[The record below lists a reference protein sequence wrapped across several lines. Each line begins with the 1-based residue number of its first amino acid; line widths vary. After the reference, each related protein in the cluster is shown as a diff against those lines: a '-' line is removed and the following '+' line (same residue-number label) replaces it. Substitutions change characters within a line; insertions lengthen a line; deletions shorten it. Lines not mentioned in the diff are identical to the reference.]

1 MWNPEKEQIAPEL
14 LREEQST
21 ALIKK
26 VKQLYE
32 RVSFYRE
39 KMDIHGVKPEDIKSI
54 ADISK
59 LPFTTKMEMRDVYP
73 YGLLAVDKKEIVEV
87 HTSSGTTGKPVVG
100 AYTRNDIDLW
110 SEVLARTMGMGGVD
124 ASDTVQNMFGYGM
137 FTGGIGIHYGA
148 RRIGANILPV
158 SSGNSKRQLQLMQDF
173 GTSVL
178 TCTPS
183 YCLYLAEFAKEH
195 CIDIS
200 SFGLKAGFFGAEPW
214 SENMRQD
221 IQKKLGL
228 KAFDI
233 YGLTEIIGPG
243 VAAECEE
250 HNGLHFFEDHFYPE
264 IIDPETGCV
273 LPDGEKGELV
283 ITTLTREGT
292 PLLRYRTRDI
302 SYIMTKCCPCGRTL
316 RRIHRLFGRNDDMLI
331 IRGVNVFPSQVEEIL
346 LGIEGVEPH
355 YQIVVDRKG
364 QLDSL
369 EVHVE
374 VNEAIFSDE
383 ISRLKGL
390 EKAIFNEIKT
400 ALGIQVVVKLVEPK
414 SIARSEGKAK
424 RVIDNRDLTQGA

>member
-1 MWNPEKEQIAPEL
+1 MWNPEKEQIAPGL
-14 LREEQST
+14 LREEQSK
-21 ALIKK
+21 ALLKQ
-26 VKQLYE
+26 VKRLYE
-32 RVSFYRE
+32 RVNFYRE
-39 KMDIHGVKPEDIKSI
+39 KMNIHGVKPEDIKSI
-54 ADISK
+54 DDISK
-59 LPFTTKMEMRDVYP
+59 LPFTTKVEMRDVYP
-73 YGLLAVDKKEIVEV
+73 YGMLAVDQKEIVEV

-100 AYTRNDIDLW
+100 AYTQNDIDLW
-110 SEVLARTMGMGGVD
+110 SDVMARTLGMGGVD

-137 FTGGIGIHYGA
+137 FTGGIGAHYGA

-158 SSGNSKRQLQLMQDF
+158 SSGNSKRQLQLMRDF

-183 YCLYLAEFAKEH
+183 YCLYLAEFANEH
-195 CIDIS
+195 CIDIRD
-200 SFGLKAGFFGAEPW
+200 FGLKAGFFGAEPW

-250 HNGLHFFEDHFYPE
+250 QNGLHFFEDHFYPE
-264 IIDPETGCV
+264 IIDPETGKT

-302 SYIMTKCCPCGRTL
+302 SYIMTERCPCGRTL

-331 IRGVNVFPSQVEEIL
+331 IRGVNVFPSQIEEIL

-355 YQIVVDRKG
+355 YQIVVNRKG
-364 QLDSL
+364 QLDSI

-383 ISRLKGL
+383 ISRLENLG
-390 EKAIFNEIKT
+390 KAIFNEIRT

>member
-1 MWNPEKEQIAPEL
+1 MWNPEKEQIAPEQL
-14 LREEQST
+14 KSEQSR
-21 ALIKK
+21 ALIEK
-26 VKQLYE
+26 VKTLYE
-32 RVSFYRE
+32 RVTFYRE
-39 KMDIHGVKPEDIKSI
+39 KMDIHGIKPGDIKSI
-54 ADISK
+54 DDISK

-73 YGLLAVDKKEIVEV
+73 YGMLAVDRSEIVEV

-100 AYTRNDIDLW
+100 AYTRNDIELW
-110 SEVLARTMGMGGVD
+110 SETMARTLGMGGVD
-124 ASDTVQNMFGYGM
+124 SSDTVQNMFGYGM
-137 FTGGIGIHYGA
+137 FTGGLGVHYGA
-148 RRIGANILPV
+148 RRIGANLLPA

-173 GTSVL
+173 GTSIL

-183 YCLYLAEFAKEH
+183 YCLYLAEFANEH
-195 CIDIS
+195 CIDIRE
-200 SFGLKAGFFGAEPW
+200 FGLKAGFFGAEPW

-221 IQKKLGL
+221 IQQKLGL

-250 HNGLHFFEDHFYPE
+250 QNGMHFFEDHFYPE
-264 IIDPETGCV
+264 IIDPETGKP

-302 SYIMTKCCPCGRTL
+302 SYIMTERCPCGRTL

-374 VNEAIFSDE
+374 VNATIFSDE
-383 ISRLKGL
+383 ISRLKYL
-390 EKAIFNEIKT
+390 EKTIGDEIKT
-400 ALGIQVVVKLVEPK
+400 ALGIQVAVKLVEPK
-414 SIARSEGKAK
+414 SVARSEGKAK
-424 RVIDNRDLTQGA
+424 RVIDNRNLNQGA

>member
-1 MWNPEKEQIAPEL
+1 MWNPEKEQIAPEQL
-14 LREEQST
+14 KSEQSR
-21 ALIKK
+21 ALIEK
-26 VKQLYE
+26 VKTLYE
-32 RVSFYRE
+32 RVTFYRE
-39 KMDIHGVKPEDIKSI
+39 KMDIHGIKPDDIKSI
-54 ADISK
+54 DDISK

-73 YGLLAVDKKEIVEV
+73 YGMLAVDRSEIVEV

-100 AYTRNDIDLW
+100 AYTRNDIELW
-110 SEVLARTMGMGGVD
+110 SETMARTLGMGGVD
-124 ASDTVQNMFGYGM
+124 SSDTVQNMFGYGM
-137 FTGGIGIHYGA
+137 FTGGLGVHYGA
-148 RRIGANILPV
+148 RLIGANLLPA

-173 GTSVL
+173 GTSIL

-183 YCLYLAEFAKEH
+183 YCLYLAEFANEH
-195 CIDIS
+195 CIDIRE
-200 SFGLKAGFFGAEPW
+200 FGLKAGFFGAEPW

-221 IQKKLGL
+221 IQQKLGL

-250 HNGLHFFEDHFYPE
+250 QNGMHFFEDHFYPE
-264 IIDPETGCV
+264 IIDPETGKP

-302 SYIMTKCCPCGRTL
+302 SYIMTERCPCGRTL

-374 VNEAIFSDE
+374 VNATIFSDE
-383 ISRLKGL
+383 ISRLKYL
-390 EKAIFNEIKT
+390 EKTIGDEIKT
-400 ALGIQVVVKLVEPK
+400 ALGIQVAVKLVEPK
-414 SIARSEGKAK
+414 SVARSEGKAK
-424 RVIDNRDLTQGA
+424 RVIDNRNLNQGA

>member
-1 MWNPEKEQIAPEL
+1 MWNPEKEQIAPEQL
-14 LREEQST
+14 KSEQSR
-21 ALIKK
+21 ALIEK
-26 VKQLYE
+26 VKTLYE
-32 RVSFYRE
+32 RVTFYRE
-39 KMDIHGVKPEDIKSI
+39 KMDIHGVKPGDIKSI
-54 ADISK
+54 DDISK

-73 YGLLAVDKKEIVEV
+73 YGMLAVDRSEIVEV

-100 AYTRNDIDLW
+100 AYTRNDIELW
-110 SEVLARTMGMGGVD
+110 SETMARTLGMGGVD
-124 ASDTVQNMFGYGM
+124 SSDTVQNMFGYGM
-137 FTGGIGIHYGA
+137 FTGGLGVHYGA
-148 RRIGANILPV
+148 RRIGANLLPA

-173 GTSVL
+173 GTSIL

-183 YCLYLAEFAKEH
+183 YCLYLAEFANEH
-195 CIDIS
+195 CIDIRE
-200 SFGLKAGFFGAEPW
+200 FGLKAGFFGAEPW

-221 IQKKLGL
+221 IQQKLGL

-250 HNGLHFFEDHFYPE
+250 QNGMHFFEDHFYPE
-264 IIDPETGCV
+264 IIDPETGKP

-302 SYIMTKCCPCGRTL
+302 SYIMTERCPCGRTL

-374 VNEAIFSDE
+374 VNATIFSDE
-383 ISRLKGL
+383 ISRLKYL
-390 EKAIFNEIKT
+390 EKTIGDEIKT
-400 ALGIQVVVKLVEPK
+400 ALGIQVAVKLVEPK
-414 SIARSEGKAK
+414 SVARSEGKAK
-424 RVIDNRDLTQGA
+424 RVIDNRNLNQGA

>member
-1 MWNPEKEQIAPEL
+1 MWNPEKEQIAPEK
-14 LREEQST
+14 LREEQSK
-21 ALIKK
+21 ALINQVKK
-26 VKQLYE
+26 LYE

-39 KMDIHGVKPEDIKSI
+39 KMNIHGVKPEDIKSI
-54 ADISK
+54 DDISK

-73 YGLLAVDKKEIVEV
+73 YGMLAVDQKEIVEV

-100 AYTRNDIDLW
+100 AYTQNDIELW
-110 SEVLARTMGMGGVD
+110 SEVMARTLGMGGVD

-137 FTGGIGIHYGA
+137 FTGGIGAHYGA
-148 RRIGANILPV
+148 RRIGTNILPV
-158 SSGNSKRQLQLMQDF
+158 SSGNSKRQLQLMRDF

-178 TCTPS
+178 ACTPS
-183 YCLYLAEFAKEH
+183 YCLYLAEFAQEH
-195 CIDIS
+195 DIDIRD
-200 SFGLKAGFFGAEPW
+200 FGLKAGFFGAEPW

-250 HNGLHFFEDHFYPE
+250 QNGLHFFEDHFYPE
-264 IIDPETGCV
+264 IIDPETGKT

-302 SYIMTKCCPCGRTL
+302 SYIMTECCPCGRTL

-331 IRGVNVFPSQVEEIL
+331 IRGVNVFPSQIEEIL

-355 YQIVVDRKG
+355 YQIVVNRKG

-374 VNEAIFSDE
+374 VNETIFSDE
-383 ISRLKGL
+383 ISRLEGL
-390 EKAIFNEIKT
+390 GKAIFNEIRT

-414 SIARSEGKAK
+414 SIVRSEGKAK
-424 RVIDNRDLTQGA
+424 RVIDNRDLAQGA

>member
-1 MWNPEKEQIAPEL
+1 MWNPGKEQIAPEK
-14 LREEQST
+14 LREEQSR
-21 ALIKK
+21 ALVNQVKK
-26 VKQLYE
+26 LYE
-32 RVSFYRE
+32 RVGFYRE
-39 KMDIHGVKPEDIKSI
+39 KMNIHGVKPEDIKSI
-54 ADISK
+54 DDISK

-73 YGLLAVDKKEIVEV
+73 YGMLAVDRKEIVEV

-100 AYTRNDIDLW
+100 AYTRNDIDIW
-110 SEVLARTMGMGGVD
+110 SEVVARALGMGGVD
-124 ASDTVQNMFGYGM
+124 ASDTVQNMYGYGM
-137 FTGGIGIHYGA
+137 FTGGLGVHYGA
-148 RRIGANILPV
+148 RRIGANVLPV
-158 SSGNSKRQLQLMQDF
+158 SSGNSKRQLQFMQDF
-173 GTSVL
+173 STSVL

-183 YCLYLAEFAKEH
+183 YCLYLAEFAAEH
-195 CIDIS
+195 CIDIK
-200 SFGLKAGFFGAEPW
+200 SFGMKAGFFGAEPW

-221 IQKKLGL
+221 IQEKLGL
-228 KAFDI
+228 KAYDI

-243 VAAECEE
+243 VANECEE
-250 HNGLHFFEDHFYPE
+250 QNGLHFFEDHFYPE
-264 IIDPETGCV
+264 IIDPETGQS

-302 SYIMTKCCPCGRTL
+302 TYIMTERCPCGRTL

-331 IRGVNVFPSQVEEIL
+331 IRGVNLFPSQVEEIL

-374 VNEAIFSDE
+374 VNAAIFSDE
-383 ISRLKGL
+383 ISRLERL
-390 EKAIFNEIKT
+390 EKTIGSQIKN
-400 ALGIQVVVKLVEPK
+400 ALGVQVGVKLVEPK

-424 RVIDNRDLTQGA
+424 RVIDNRDLT